1 MPRLHMPKMN
11 EVNFELYAEWEQD
24 DPKGHFC
31 NEEDVEFVR
40 EQIRHGNVWGWCS
53 VEVKA
58 KFTTEDGEEVEA
70 SDYLGG
76 CSYRSRRDFME
87 PGGYYDDMK
96 NVSYAELCEKL
107 KALGYR

>member
-1 MPRLHMPKMN
+1 MPTLN
-11 EVNFELYAEWEQD
+11 EVQFELTADWEQD
-24 DPKGHFC
+24 DPAGHFC
-31 NEEDVEFVR
+31 DEEDVEFVR
-40 EQIRHGNVWGWCS
+40 EQIRDGNVWGWCS

-76 CSYRSRRDFME
+76 CSYRNRQDFME

-96 NVSYAELCEKL
+96 KSAYTELCGKL
-107 KALGYR
+107 NKLGYR